1 MLAELRAAI
10 APYLLLIRLALWLA
24 IASVLYVSGCRHGQR
39 TAQQASAEAV
49 AVQAQSNASAQAR
62 AREAEHAS
70 AERLNEIAEAYER
83 GKRDAQAT
91 SDRVAANL
99 RAGNLRLRNEWAG
112 CETQRLSDAA
122 ASASV
127 VDAGADD
134 RSESAGRIVRAAR
147 ECDAQVRALQALV
160 RADRSA
166 GQE

>member
-49 AVQAQSNASAQAR
+49 AVQAQSDASAQAR

-91 SDRVAANL
+91 SDRVAADL
-99 RAGNLRLRNEWAG
+99 RAGNLKLRRELGALYTAQLSSAAAG
-112 CETQRLSDAA
+112 AAELDAA
-122 ASASV
+122 AQR
-127 VDAGADD
+127 GA
-134 RSESAGRIVRAAR
+134 EIAAAAVAVGA
-147 ECDAQVRALQALV
+147 ECDARDKALRQIAIE
-160 RADRSA
+160 DRK
-166 GQE
+166 